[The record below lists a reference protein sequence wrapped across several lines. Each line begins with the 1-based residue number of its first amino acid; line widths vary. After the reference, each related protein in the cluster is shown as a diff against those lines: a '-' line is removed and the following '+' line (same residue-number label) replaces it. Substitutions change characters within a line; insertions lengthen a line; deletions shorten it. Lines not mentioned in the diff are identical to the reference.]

1 MTFADTLALAVR
13 NVVKGCPFFGPSPG
27 KKGPTKPP
35 GRHGKL
41 EAKGT
46 SLTPRESDVL
56 RLRAGG
62 AGNSQVAAKLCI
74 SVEAV
79 ERHLMNLMAKLKI
92 SRADDLVQFAVPV

>member
-1 MTFADTLALAVR
+1 
-13 NVVKGCPFFGPSPG
+13 
-27 KKGPTKPP
+27 
-35 GRHGKL
+35 
-41 EAKGT
+41 
-46 SLTPRESDVL
+46 L